1 MRRAGGPLCRL
12 GREFE
17 AVSSC
22 WNEIFFSH
30 SGAAS
35 VLKGETRPWSGP
47 RFVQNGQQI
56 RGKRGLTIT
65 DDWDMI
71 MNNHSMQ
78 NAMSG
83 IVGPSGSA
91 ERERLV
97 KAPRKGGPRTSPVS
111 ISAEPAKSPSRRKRL
126 PSVIRAM
133 SAWQSGKAVC
143 HEFRWYHGAMA
154 SSYRELG

>member
-1 MRRAGGPLCRL
+1 M
-12 GREFE
+12 
-17 AVSSC
+17 
-22 WNEIFFSH
+22 EIS
-30 SGAAS
+30 
-35 VLKGETRPWSGP
+35 
-47 RFVQNGQQI
+47 QQI
-56 RGKRGLTIT
+56 RDKRGLTIT

-111 ISAEPAKSPSRRKRL
+111 ISAEPAKSPIRRKRL
-126 PSVIRAM
+126 PSVIGAM

-154 SSYRELG
+154 SSYRDLG